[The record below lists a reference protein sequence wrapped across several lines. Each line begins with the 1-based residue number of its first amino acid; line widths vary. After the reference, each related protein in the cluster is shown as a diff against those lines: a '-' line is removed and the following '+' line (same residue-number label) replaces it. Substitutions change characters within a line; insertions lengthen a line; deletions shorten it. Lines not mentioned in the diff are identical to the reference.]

1 MEEAEK
7 SNDMDLAFGNGRAFE
22 GGWGWDEFSFAIE
35 PTLCYEAVYLLQL
48 CLGVLREAIGCD
60 GRFEFLEAL
69 GIIMTVQLA
78 EGFAN
83 IASYA
88 LFVGGLK
95 SAKGGG
101 D

>member
-1 MEEAEK
+1 
-7 SNDMDLAFGNGRAFE
+7 MDLTFGNGRAFE
-22 GGWGWDEFSFAIE
+22 GGWGWDEFSLAVE
-35 PTLCYEAVYLLQL
+35 PALGYEAVYLLQFF
-48 CLGVLREAIGCD
+48 LGVLCETIGCD

-69 GIIMTVQLA
+69 RHIMTVQLA

-83 IASYA
+83 IASYT
-88 LFVGGLK
+88 LFVGGMK